1 MSEPAARTVA
11 VNGQP
16 CRVWEA
22 GRGETLGVLGGLL
35 GCPRWSPFL
44 EALAA
49 RRRVIVPSLPGFPGG
64 LGHEALDDLPDWV
77 SATLDLLEASGF
89 EGADLVGISVGG
101 ALAAEVAA
109 FSRAS
114 VRRLVLVSPLGL
126 FDEGEPVADVWAQ
139 RMPDVA
145 KLLVARPERLA
156 AELAA
161 PAGVDPLEWQIEMTR
176 ASEAAARLLWPTCDV
191 GLRKRLHR
199 ITAPTL
205 LLWGSHDR
213 VVPGSYAKRFA
224 DGLGGPV
231 TARTIEGAGHLAD
244 VDAPEASAGAILEFL
259 SAPV

>member
-1 MSEPAARTVA
+1 MTEPVARTVE
-11 VNGQP
+11 VNGRP

-22 GRGETLGVLGGLL
+22 GRGETLGVLGGLV
-35 GCPRWSPFL
+35 GFPRWSPFL

-49 RRRVIVPSLPGFPGG
+49 HRRVIVPSLPGFPGG

-77 SATLDLLEASGF
+77 SATLDLLEASGL
-89 EGADLVGISVGG
+89 EGADLAGISVGG

-109 FSRAS
+109 FSHAT

-176 ASEAAARLLWPTCDV
+176 ASEAAARLLWPTLDV

-205 LLWGSHDR
+205 LLWGGDDR
-213 VVPGSYAKRFA
+213 VVPGSDAKRFA
-224 DGLGGPV
+224 DAIRGPV
-231 TARTIEGAGHLAD
+231 TQRTIEGAGHLAD
-244 VDAPEASAGAILEFL
+244 VDAPAAVAREVQEFL
-259 SAPV
+259 S